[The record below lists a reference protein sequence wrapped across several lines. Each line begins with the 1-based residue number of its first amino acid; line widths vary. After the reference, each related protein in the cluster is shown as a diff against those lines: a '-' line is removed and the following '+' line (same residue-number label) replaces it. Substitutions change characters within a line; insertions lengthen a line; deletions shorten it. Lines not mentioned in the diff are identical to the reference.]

1 MELVELAD
9 CQMTYRTL
17 ELLDYGA
24 GGQIYGTLDGSV
36 TGPRLTADLEV
47 TNLAARRPD
56 NVNMPALRGLL
67 RTKDGAAIW
76 VELDGI
82 SVLRPEDGARAFI
95 TSVRFRTGDERYAWV
110 NTITALLEAVLDTAA
125 VGGHV
130 HARLYECRHT
140 LA

>member
-9 CQMTYRTL
+9 WEMTYQTI
-17 ELLDYGA
+17 ELLDYGV
-24 GGQIYGTLDGSV
+24 GGQIYGTLQGSV
-36 TGPRLTADLEV
+36 TGSRLTADVEV

-56 NVNMPALRGLL
+56 NVNMPTLRGVL
-67 RTKDGAAIW
+67 RTDDGAVIW

-82 SVLRPEDGARAFI
+82 SILRPEDGARAHI
-95 TSVRFRTGDERYAWV
+95 TSVRFRTGDERYVWL
-110 NTITALLEAVLDTAA
+110 NTVTGLLEAVLDRVT

-140 LA
+140 LV